1 MGDLVDSLY
10 SIFIIDSK
18 QITIILKLFLALLC
32 GGIIGYE
39 RGRHSQPAGLRTH
52 IIIAVGS
59 CLIMVLSIHLG
70 DLYNGDRTRIAAQVV
85 SGIGFLGG
93 AAIIRF
99 KFAVKGVTTVATI
112 WTTAGIGLSIGGGLY
127 LVSLVASGIV
137 MFTLMALNVWE
148 RKVFKKGS
156 INKLVLEANRD
167 LDLIAE
173 VFKLLDNYNIV
184 IRNLGLT
191 EDIVQNLMEIN
202 VTVILPDQ
210 ISVKSLFY
218 DLSNLK
224 GVLKIHLDQKDMA
237 SIKSRLPY

>member
-1 MGDLVDSLY
+1 MGDLIDSLY
-10 SIFIIDSK
+10 TALIESRQLTSV
-18 QITIILKLFLALLC
+18 LKLFLALFC

-39 RGRHSQPAGLRTH
+39 RGRHGQPAGLRTH

-59 CLIMVLSIHLG
+59 CLMMVLSIHIG
-70 DLYNGDRTRIAAQVV
+70 DLYHGDHSRIAAQVV

-127 LVSLVASGIV
+127 LASLVASGIV

-156 INKLVLEANRD
+156 INKLVIEANRD
-167 LDLIAE
+167 LELISE
-173 VFKLLDNYNIV
+173 VFKLLKNYKIV

-191 EDIVQNLMEIN
+191 EDIAKNLMEIN

-210 ISVKSLFY
+210 INVKSLFY
-218 DLSNLK
+218 DLANFK

-237 SIKSRLPY
+237 TMKSLH

>member
-1 MGDLVDSLY
+1 MGDLIDSLY
-10 SIFIIDSK
+10 TTLIDAK
-18 QITIILKLFLALLC
+18 QLTSILKLFLALFC

-39 RGRHSQPAGLRTH
+39 RGRHGQPAGLRTH

-59 CLIMVLSIHLG
+59 CLMMVLSIHIG
-70 DLYNGDRTRIAAQVV
+70 DLYKGDHSRIAAQVV

-127 LVSLVASGIV
+127 LASLVASGII

-156 INKLVLEANRD
+156 INKLVIEANRD
-167 LDLIAE
+167 IELITE
-173 VFKLLDNYNIV
+173 VFKLLKNYKIV

-191 EDIVQNLMEIN
+191 EDIAKNLMEIN

-210 ISVKSLFY
+210 INVKSLFY
-218 DLSNLK
+218 DLSSFK

-237 SIKSRLPY
+237 TMKSHLH